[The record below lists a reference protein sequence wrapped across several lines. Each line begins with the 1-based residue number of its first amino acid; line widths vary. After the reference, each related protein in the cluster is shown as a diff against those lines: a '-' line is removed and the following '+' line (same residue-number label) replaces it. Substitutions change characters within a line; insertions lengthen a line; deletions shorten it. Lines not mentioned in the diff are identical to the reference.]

1 MGFLMEVWKVVLIQC
16 CRLIHKLH
24 FVVRFVVLHRCYKT
38 CYKVQVLPML
48 IGAKFSA
55 HVSMDFRSK
64 CEGDTEESVVKKKK
78 SYY

>member
-1 MGFLMEVWKVVLIQC
+1 MVLIQC

-38 CYKVQVLPML
+38 WYKVQALPML

-64 CEGDTEESVVKKKK
+64 CGGDTGESVVKKK